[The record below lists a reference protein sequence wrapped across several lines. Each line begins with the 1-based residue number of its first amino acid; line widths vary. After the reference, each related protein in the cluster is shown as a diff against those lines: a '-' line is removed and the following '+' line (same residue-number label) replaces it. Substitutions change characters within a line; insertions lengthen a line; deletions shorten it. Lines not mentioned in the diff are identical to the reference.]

1 MPTKEELINY
11 SRKYKI
17 RGVSKFNK
25 TELEKIVNKHK
36 KMLFE
41 KNKHKWRRK
50 DITVSSGIAF
60 AVWEC
65 EKCGK
70 EEDTM
75 IGEILNPSEI

>member
-11 SRKYKI
+11 SRKHRI
-17 RGVSKFNK
+17 RGVSKFSK
-25 TELEKIVNKHK
+25 AKLEKIVNKHK

-50 DITVSSGIAF
+50 DIIISSGIAF
-60 AVWEC
+60 AAWEC
-65 EKCGK
+65 EICGE

-75 IGEILNPSEI
+75 IGEILSPKHI